1 MQPVLKSRLAGAI
14 ALAATLVLGPAAQA
28 ANCTTGAKA
37 AADIWKEYDNVAKVV
52 GCAAGTAGAA
62 VLSAGATLPQS
73 AQIYK
78 KCFEQADKIDESSR
92 KMIAQWNELNKNG
105 WGTIGPREL
114 RIGGSYE
121 GNIKSQFTRM
131 FISSSPIADP
141 FVKMRI
147 RKRDERANKGKTRV
161 TVCKYPP
168 GGPGHG
174 VDGEKVWS
182 FTIDPGRQNQG
193 KVWERAFA
201 IPGHVLTVAFKGQ
214 SAVKAM
220 KYRLETERVR
230 ADHTVLVAS
239 SDVPGSTGYN
249 LSVSDYLE
257 PIAGTIAGYDAS
269 VDANDRYSRNG
280 ARGTVG
286 SGNDAYRVVG
296 QVNDVRLDD
305 PSGARVLI
313 DGRPQGSGGGRDA
326 AAQTR
331 KTVVI
336 DSRDISGA
344 TGYTIIATAPL
355 EPVNGQLEGMS
366 VGFNENDQV
375 SGNRAKGRVD
385 AGADGYRTDG
395 EIREIRFDN
404 VGGARAL
411 VDGQPFRAT
420 DAAGLSDDRAQ
431 EPDHQVVIDSS
442 QHRGATDYT
451 LVVSGRLEGHEGRMD
466 GFDVGLGS
474 NDQVRGNRADGRVS
488 SGADGYRVYGNIQ
501 DIRVTD
507 PAAATVYV
515 DGRER
520 RVEDRAGA
528 GGSSSGSEDGS
539 AAGSGGTAFAGSWT
553 SSFGELRLHRIG
565 RFLIGDYADE
575 GVVVAK
581 VTDGCAAGVFT
592 NGGRNGVFRWQATG
606 NGSFQGRWGWHGQGL
621 GKSWNGQRTGP
632 APDKLTNFT
641 RGTGAT
647 RSIDQDRTV
656 FDGRYTSNHGPVTLV
671 SRDLFLIG
679 DYAEKGVL
687 AGMWDGNSF
696 VGRFTNGDRTG
707 WFDLA
712 FYSKT
717 GEFREGQWGWI
728 GQDGGGSWSL
738 SNSANRPAPDL
749 GSLPASVTCR

>member
-1 MQPVLKSRLAGAI
+1 MTRLQNKPRQVGLASVLALTVGLATSG
-14 ALAATLVLGPAAQA
+14 AAQA

-52 GCAAGTAGAA
+52 GCSAGTAGAA
-62 VLSAGATLPQS
+62 ILSAGATLPQS

-78 KCFEQADKIDESSR
+78 KCFEQADKVDESSR
-92 KMIAQWNELNKNG
+92 KMIAQWNKLMDNG
-105 WGTIGPREL
+105 WGKIGPREL
-114 RIGGSYE
+114 RIGSSYE
-121 GNIKSQFTRM
+121 GNIKSQLTRM

-141 FVKMRI
+141 FVKLRI

-220 KYRLETERVR
+220 KYRLDTERVR

-239 SDVPGSTGYN
+239 SDVPGSTGYD

-296 QVNDVRLDD
+296 QVNDVRLND

-326 AAQTR
+326 GSGSDDQVR
-331 KTVVI
+331 QPDHRVVI
-336 DSRDISGA
+336 D
-344 TGYTIIATAPL
+344 
-355 EPVNGQLEGMS
+355 
-366 VGFNENDQV
+366 
-375 SGNRAKGRVD
+375 
-385 AGADGYRTDG
+385 
-395 EIREIRFDN
+395 
-404 VGGARAL
+404 GG
-411 VDGQPFRAT
+411 
-420 DAAGLSDDRAQ
+420 
-431 EPDHQVVIDSS
+431 

-451 LVVSGRLEGHEGRMD
+451 LIVSGRLEGHEGRMD
-466 GFDVGLGS
+466 DFDVGLGS
-474 NDQVRGNRADGRVS
+474 NDQVRGNRAQGRVS
-488 SGADGYRVYGNIQ
+488 SGADGYRVYGTIQ
-501 DIRVTD
+501 DILVDD
-507 PAAATVYV
+507 PDSATVYV

-520 RVEDRAGA
+520 PVTERV
-528 GGSSSGSEDGS
+528 
-539 AAGSGGTAFAGSWT
+539 GSGGDTGGASRAADKSRFAGTWT
-553 SSFGELRLHRIG
+553 SSFGELRLHKIG
-565 RFLIGDYADE
+565 SFLIGDYADE
-575 GVVVAK
+575 GVIVAK

-606 NGSFQGRWGWHGQGL
+606 NGAFDGRWGWRGQGL
-621 GKSWNGQRTGP
+621 GKSWSGQRTGP
-632 APDKLTNFT
+632 APDRLTNFT
-641 RGTGAT
+641 RGSGSTQ
-647 RSIDQDRTV
+647 SIEQDRTV
-656 FDGRYTSNHGPVTLV
+656 FDGRYSSNFGPVTLV
-671 SRDLFLIG
+671 SQDLFLVG
-679 DYAEKGVL
+679 DYADKGVM
-687 AGMWDGNSF
+687 AGMWDGDSF

-712 FYSKT
+712 FYSKN
-717 GEFREGQWGWI
+717 GEFRDGQWGWV
-728 GQDGGGSWSL
+728 GQNSGGTWTL
-738 SNSANRPAPDL
+738 SDNEGDATPNL
-749 GSLPASVTCR
+749 GSIPTSFTCN

>member
-1 MQPVLKSRLAGAI
+1 MRPVLKSRLAGAI
-14 ALAATLVLGPAAQA
+14 VLTATLVLGPAAQA

-37 AADIWKEYDNVAKVV
+37 AADIWKEYDKVAKIA

-62 VLSAGATLPQS
+62 ILSAGATLPQS

-78 KCFEQADKIDESSR
+78 KCFEQADKIDETSR
-92 KMIAQWNELNKNG
+92 KMIAQWNKLNKNG

-114 RIGGSYE
+114 RVGSSYE

-141 FVKMRI
+141 FVRLRI
-147 RKRDERANKGKTRV
+147 QKRDERANKGKTRV

-201 IPGHVLTVAFKGQ
+201 MPGHVLTVAFKGQ

-220 KYRLETERVR
+220 KYRMATERVR

-239 SDVPGSTGYN
+239 SDVPGSTGYD

-269 VDANDRYSRNG
+269 VDSNDRHSRTG

-286 SGNDAYRVVG
+286 SGNDAYRVIG
-296 QVNDVRLDD
+296 RVNDVRLDD
-305 PSGARVLI
+305 PAAARVLI
-313 DGRPQGSGGGRDA
+313 DGRPRGSDGGAGA
-326 AAQTR
+326 WTQTG

-344 TGYTIIATAPL
+344 TGYTIVATAPL
-355 EPVNGQLEGMS
+355 EPVNGQLAGMQ
-366 VGFNENDQV
+366 VGFNDNDRV
-375 SGNRAKGRVD
+375 SGNRATGRVGS
-385 AGADGYRTDG
+385 GADGYRTDG
-395 EIREIRFDN
+395 EIQEIRFDN
-404 VGGARAL
+404 VEGGRAL
-411 VDGQPFRAT
+411 VDGQPYRVT
-420 DAAGLSDDRAQ
+420 DAGSGSDDQARQ
-431 EPDHQVVIDSS
+431 PDHRVIIDGG

-451 LVVSGRLEGHEGRMD
+451 LIVSGRLEGHEGRMD

-474 NDQVRGNRADGRVS
+474 NDQVRGNRAQGRVS
-488 SGADGYRVYGNIQ
+488 SGADGYRVYGTIQ
-501 DIRVTD
+501 DILVDD
-507 PAAATVYV
+507 PDAATVYV
-515 DGRER
+515 DGREHR
-520 RVEDRAGA
+520 IAEP
-528 GGSSSGSEDGS
+528 
-539 AAGSGGTAFAGSWT
+539 AGSGGDTGGASRAADESHFAGTWK
-553 SSFGELRLHRIG
+553 SSFGELRLHKIG
-565 RFLIGDYADE
+565 SFLIGDYADE
-575 GVVVAK
+575 GVIVAK

-606 NGSFQGRWGWHGQGL
+606 NGAFDGRWGWRGQGL
-621 GKSWNGQRTGP
+621 GKSWSGQRTGS
-632 APDKLTNFT
+632 APDRLTNFT
-641 RGTGAT
+641 RGSGAT
-647 RSIDQDRTV
+647 QSIEQDRTV
-656 FDGRYTSNHGPVTLV
+656 FDGRYSSNYGPVTLV
-671 SRDLFLIG
+671 SQDLFLVG
-679 DYAEKGVL
+679 DYADKGVM
-687 AGMWDGNSF
+687 AGMWDGDSF

-712 FYSKT
+712 FYSKN
-717 GEFREGQWGWI
+717 GEFRDGHWGWV
-728 GQDGGGSWSL
+728 GQNGGGTWTL
-738 SNSANRPAPDL
+738 SDNADDATPNL
-749 GSLPASVTCR
+749 GSIPTSVTCN